1 MLSLS
6 GFFGRT
12 RSVSAIAGQTPLT
25 LDGLSTQEREWFY
38 FYRRDRVGVMSP
50 QQVRARMESLFGT
63 SRALELVLLY
73 ERTAIPA
80 RPGEWRR
87 RMH

>member
-1 MLSLS
+1 MLSLT
-6 GFFGRT
+6 GLFGQV
-12 RSVSAIAGQTPLT
+12 RSTSTTMTQMPLMLDT
-25 LDGLSTQEREWFY
+25 LSVQEREWFY

-50 QQVRARMESLFGT
+50 QQVHARLNALFGT
-63 SRALELVLLY
+63 QHALELVLLY

-80 RPGEWRR
+80 RPDEWRR

>member
-1 MLSLS
+1 MLSLT
-6 GFFGRT
+6 GLFGQV
-12 RSVSAIAGQTPLT
+12 RSTSTTMTQMPLT
-25 LDGLSTQEREWFY
+25 LNTLLAQEREWFY

-50 QQVRARMESLFGT
+50 QQVHARLNALFGT
-63 SRALELVLLY
+63 QRALELVLLY

-80 RPGEWRR
+80 RPDEWRR

>member
-6 GFFGRT
+6 GLFGRM
-12 RSVSAIAGQTPLT
+12 RSLPAVRPQTPLS
-25 LDGLSTQEREWFY
+25 LDALSTQEREWFY
-38 FYRRDRVGVMSP
+38 IYKRDRVGVMSP
-50 QQVRARMESLFGT
+50 QQVYARMDSIFGT
-63 SRALELVLLY
+63 QRALELVLLY

>member
-1 MLSLS
+1 MLSLT
-6 GFFGRT
+6 GLFGQV
-12 RSVSAIAGQTPLT
+12 RSASAITTPQPLT
-25 LDGLSTQEREWFY
+25 LDALSAQEREWFY

-50 QQVRARMESLFGT
+50 QQVHARMNTLFGT
-63 SRALELVLLY
+63 QRALELVLLY

-80 RPGEWRR
+80 RPAEWRR